1 MLISHCCGGVKKLK
15 NISPPFW
22 NCVVGIHVFQTF
34 SDDIKLNV
42 FFFFLY
48 RFYEKSETARVAQTS
63 RIVQPNR
70 PLSGPSWCLLK
81 SSFKLTP
88 FPPAALSFFFKKW
101 IRSDGLHS
109 SLDARFCLLFLF
121 FSCVWMISTLVW
133 TGRCA
138 IKMSSIDQCN
148 SVCVCVPVCGTFL
161 PPKVLYYIVEIPI
174 ILSYS
179 IYI

>member
-42 FFFFLY
+42 FFFLY

-88 FPPAALSFFFKKW
+88 FPPAALSFFFKNE
-101 IRSDGLHS
+101 SGLT
-109 SLDARFCLLFLF
+109 DC
-121 FSCVWMISTLVW
+121 TLVLMQDFVSFSSFSLVCEW
-133 TGRCA
+133 SQHWYELADVQSKCHPSTNA
-138 IKMSSIDQCN
+138 I
-148 SVCVCVPVCGTFL
+148 VCVCVSQCVVLFF
-161 PPKVLYYIVEIPI
+161 PPKFSI
-174 ILSYS
+174 IL
-179 IYI
+179 